1 MLRDFRLKQLLA
13 VGAQPRERA
22 GLVLLHEP
30 AVTDHIGGQNRGE
43 PALHAVALPGPET
56 SPAPFGNP
64 CSEECAHGPLMALLS
79 RTGGIRARSAVEG
92 EADLS
97 RTYPHCL
104 RLTRSGPEAR

>member
-30 AVTDHIGGQNRGE
+30 AVTDHIGGQNCGE

-64 CSEECAHGPLMALLS
+64 CSEECAHGPLRKWS
-79 RTGGIRARSAVEG
+79 RTRMTSAFG
-92 EADLS
+92 RIADDTAPLQIAGA
-97 RTYPHCL
+97 
-104 RLTRSGPEAR
+104 SGSA